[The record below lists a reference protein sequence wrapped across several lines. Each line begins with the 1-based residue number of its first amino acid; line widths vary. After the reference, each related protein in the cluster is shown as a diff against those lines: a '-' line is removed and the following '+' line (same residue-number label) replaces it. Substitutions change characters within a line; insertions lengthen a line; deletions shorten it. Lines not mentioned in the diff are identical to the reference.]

1 MAKNIFNFFFRK
13 KETSEKIKEAASR
26 AQNMLND
33 VIGQSRY
40 RSIDSST
47 VEKLCHL
54 SDQMTHQFTGEDETI
69 KEIYYRIIRYL
80 KDLKVDI
87 QNGYRNV
94 VGIRLDHFA
103 AEVNKLGTYG
113 TSETPFATSKA
124 ARRNKQID
132 RELEE
137 FDKNH
142 KSFVLSEDDIDIGAL
157 YTDDELLQIAIYR
170 EQDKLD
176 MLNKKLEE
184 LENQSWEADGSL
196 AIASDIQ
203 HTNDSIKKEEDII
216 KALDEVRKTN
226 AAAGYMKSMPK
237 VKQQAMASAGI
248 SVEELE
254 SIYQDFKKFKAKDN
268 ADKMTVTDIRDDI
281 YGTSQKNGTGVASF
295 QTAEA
300 AVQNIQNSNSQPKKK
315 MSEFSQEE
323 LKSYYVQAK
332 KQKAAFEKADE
343 TYRRLIAEKQG
354 EWQTVANRLRTLLL
368 KRKSLIEN
376 GENVSEQ
383 DCSGYESEIEKV
395 KSKFYNLQKA
405 LDQLTRAR
413 NENNARLSIVDR
425 MLQTLEIQRTQGKI
439 AAMLGNQ
446 AMDIGSIAMY
456 LKQFDEEG
464 NKEMMQV
471 RDALAITDS
480 VDIEKSVSDYGV
492 DESIGQNLADPDK
505 YADLEKRLGLR

>member
-33 VIGQSRY
+33 VISQSRY

-54 SDQMTHQFTGEDETI
+54 RDQMTHQFTGEDETI

-142 KSFVLSEDDIDIGAL
+142 KSFVLSEDDIDIDSL
-157 YTDDELLQIAIYR
+157 YTQDELLQITIYR

-184 LENQSWEADGSL
+184 LENQLLKTDGSL
-196 AIASDIQ
+196 AIDSDIQ
-203 HTNDSIKKEEDII
+203 HTNDSIKKEEAIL
-216 KALDEVRKTN
+216 KKLDEIRKMN
-226 AAAGYMKSMPK
+226 AAADYMKSIPK
-237 VKQQAMASAGI
+237 VKQQAMASPGVRI
-248 SVEELE
+248 EELE
-254 SIYQDFKKFKAKDN
+254 SIYQDFKKFKVKDN

-281 YGTSQKNGTGVASF
+281 YGTSQKKGAGVASF

-300 AVQNIQNSNSQPKKK
+300 AAQNVQNSNSQSMKKL
-315 MSEFSQEE
+315 SEFSQEE
-323 LKSYYVQAK
+323 LKRYYVQAK
-332 KQKAAFEKADE
+332 KQKIAFEKADE
-343 TYRRLIAEKQG
+343 IYRGLIAEKQG
-354 EWQTVANRLRTLLL
+354 EWQTIANRLRALLL

-383 DCSGYESEIEKV
+383 DCSGYESEIEKA
-395 KSKFYNLQKA
+395 KSKFYNLQKP
-405 LDQLTRAR
+405 LDELTRAR
-413 NENNARLSIVDR
+413 NDNNARLSIVDR

-446 AMDIGSIAMY
+446 AMDLGSMAMY

-464 NKEMMQV
+464 NKEHMRV
-471 RDALAITDS
+471 RDALAIADS

>member
-1 MAKNIFNFFFRK
+1 MAKNIFNFFFGK
-13 KETSEKIKEAASR
+13 KETSEKIKGAASR

-33 VIGQSRY
+33 VIGQRRY
-40 RSIDSST
+40 RSIDSSMI
-47 VEKLCHL
+47 EKLCRL
-54 SDQMTHQFTGEDETI
+54 RDQMNHQVTGEDETI

-80 KDLKVDI
+80 KDLKVDV

-94 VGIRLDHFA
+94 VGIRLDHLV
-103 AEVNKLGTYG
+103 AEVNKLGTYV

-184 LENQSWEADGSL
+184 LENQSWETDGSL

-281 YGTSQKNGTGVASF
+281 NGTSQKNGTGVASF

-300 AVQNIQNSNSQPKKK
+300 AVQNVQNSNSQSMKKL
-315 MSEFSQEE
+315 SELSREE
-323 LKSYYVQAK
+323 LRELYSKVK
-332 KQKAAFEKADE
+332 RGVRGFEKLSE
-343 TYRRLIAEKQG
+343 ESHIAIE
-354 EWQTVANRLRTLLL
+354 QTCAELLEVENRLRSLIS
-368 KRKSLIEN
+368 KRKSFIEN
-376 GENVSEQ
+376 GDNISEWSCTKFDSPIDELKPKYSSLQ
-383 DCSGYESEIEKV
+383 SKLSKV
-395 KSKFYNLQKA
+395 KRFCAKIDAKINI
-405 LDQLTRAR
+405 RR
-413 NENNARLSIVDR
+413 NFLNE
-425 MLQTLEIQRTQGKI
+425 LEILRMEGKI
-439 AAMLGNQ
+439 KSVLGRDMGDEAQIAML
-446 AMDIGSIAMY
+446 I
-456 LKQFDEEG
+456 KQSDEEQ
-464 NKEMMQV
+464 NQELAQL
-471 RDALAITDS
+471 RDAWTIANST
-480 VDIEKSVSDYGV
+480 DIETSVSDYGV
-492 DESIGQNLADPDK
+492 GESIRQNLADSDK